1 VDLNGLDTL
10 LLVFVNKS
18 LHIAALAP
26 VAAAVT
32 RNPHMVMLALFAVV
46 ALKEEKKVIVPF
58 AVAAAA
64 VLAAYLLTGV
74 LKQLLHRPRPCDV
87 LEGINLLVGCPGSF
101 AMPSGHA
108 SGTFAFAV
116 PFYFFVRSGAR
127 HALLAGAAL
136 VSASRVY
143 VGVHYP
149 SDVLAGAALGS
160 AVAAV
165 LSVAYLGLSAG
176 MDRRKRDPRSDT
188 IE

>member
-1 VDLNGLDTL
+1 VDLNSLDTL
-10 LLVFVNKS
+10 LFVFVNKS
-18 LHIAALAP
+18 LHIDALAP
-26 VAAAVT
+26 VAAALT
-32 RNPHMVMLALFAVV
+32 RNPHLVMLALFAL
-46 ALKEEKKVIVPF
+46 AAAREEKKVIVPF

-64 VLAAYLLTGV
+64 VLAAYLLTGA
-74 LKQLLHRPRPCDV
+74 LKQLIHRPRPCDV
-87 LEGINLLVGCPGSF
+87 LEGINLLVGCPESF

-116 PFYFFVRSGAR
+116 PLYFFVRSGAR

-136 VSASRVY
+136 ISASRVY

-165 LSVAYLGLSAG
+165 LSMGYLALSAR
-176 MDRRKRDPRSDT
+176 MDRRKREPRSDT